1 MAFAD
6 CRVFASL
13 IVVPRSAPTIAK
25 VCNALGFPF
34 SKGLQ
39 LRDLKQLI
47 ELAKANE
54 RDPTTLDRAKEIYE
68 QIINEHDYSHYS
80 TMAAAALDRIE
91 QGETEPA
98 RIRQGETPPAPI
110 AKLEGS
116 QVERVLFRL
125 AILFYV
131 ASLVLPVDGH
141 FFAGLVM
148 LVLSFIGSVWAFPE
162 AVSRI
167 PGDPGAAF
175 GLISLLIMPFYNI
188 FFLVALTRFWEA
200 GRLRFSVFRIGFYT
214 CTVHSLVW
222 SAIALFTHVE
232 KFYISG
238 LWAAAFLFLS
248 LAVAIC
254 TEKNLTRQGTLALVT
269 GLR

>member
-1 MAFAD
+1 MHQS
-6 CRVFASL
+6 RPV
-13 IVVPRSAPTIAK
+13 
-25 VCNALGFPF
+25 

-47 ELAKANE
+47 ELAEANE
-54 RDPTTLDRAKEIYE
+54 RDPATLDRAIEIYE

-80 TMAAAALDRIE
+80 TMAAVALDRIE
-91 QGETEPA
+91 QRETAPA
-98 RIRQGETPPAPI
+98 RIKQGETPPAPI
-110 AKLEGS
+110 AKRERS

-141 FFAGLVM
+141 FFVGVVM
-148 LVLSFIGSVWAFPE
+148 LVLSVIGSAWMFPE

-167 PGDPGAAF
+167 PSDPAAAF
-175 GLISLLIMPFYNI
+175 GLITLLIMPFYNI
-188 FFLVALTRFWEA
+188 LFLVALTRFWEA
-200 GRLRFSVFRIGFYT
+200 GRSRFSVFRIVFYT
-214 CTVHSLVW
+214 CTVYSLVW
-222 SAIALFTHVE
+222 SAIAVFTHVE

-254 TEKNLTRQGTLALVT
+254 TEKNLTNAGKGRS
-269 GLR
+269 